1 MRNGIPQLAAGP
13 TERTLPAR
21 QQSAGLRTYSRPL
34 GSSSL
39 PVEAEAWVGGIEA
52 QLREAQSSLC
62 AGLATAGDE
71 HPARRKR
78 APVEDVAAR
87 AF

>member
-1 MRNGIPQLAAGP
+1 MALAP
-13 TERTLPAR
+13 VRLTLAV
-21 QQSAGLRTYSRPL
+21 LEVIYSRPL

-71 HPARRKR
+71 DPTRRKR
-78 APVEDVAAR
+78 APRED
-87 AF
+87 